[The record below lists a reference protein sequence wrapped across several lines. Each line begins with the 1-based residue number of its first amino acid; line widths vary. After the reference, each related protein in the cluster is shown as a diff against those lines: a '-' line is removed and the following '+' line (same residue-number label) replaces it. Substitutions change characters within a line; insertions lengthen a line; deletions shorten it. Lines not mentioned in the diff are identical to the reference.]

1 MASDPVSAKES
12 STSGIELLRSV
23 IEELAPI
30 ARLPTSSGERFA
42 AHLIC
47 RRLEALGC
55 RAVVEEVPAYGS
67 YAWPIGLL
75 NAGAVASGLVGGRGC
90 PAVGAIG
97 GGLAALGIA
106 DDITGRWLIS
116 RRLFMRRRVA
126 YNVVADIGD
135 PAASCVLCV
144 LAHHD
149 AAPSGWIFHPGIEE
163 WLIEH
168 HPDFVDRVTS
178 NPPLWWLVISGP
190 VLVSL
195 GAAIRNRWL
204 LGTGLTI
211 ASGSLAGMA
220 DIGHRPAVPGANDN
234 LSGVAAMVALATA
247 LQAHPLFGLRVI
259 LVSAGAEEA
268 LQEGIRGFARRHFSE
283 LPKQSTY
290 FVNLDTIGSGRLVLL
305 EGEGPVRMHP
315 YDARFKNLIAGCA
328 AAAGIP
334 LVRGLRSRYSTD
346 GVVPRK
352 HGYPTATLV
361 SVDDHKRIPNYHR
374 YTDVPD
380 NVNYGSVLQAA
391 RLIEIVARTLA
402 RSPSAALA
410 AF

>member
-1 MASDPVSAKES
+1 MASDPVSARES
-12 STSGIELLRSV
+12 STSDIELLRSV

-42 AHLIC
+42 AHLIR
-47 RRLEALGC
+47 RRLQDLGC
-55 RAVVEEVPAYGS
+55 RAAVEEVPAYGS

-75 NAGAVASGLVGGRGC
+75 NAGAVASGLAGGRGYR
-90 PAVGAIG
+90 AVGAIG
-97 GGLAALGIA
+97 GGLAALGIV
-106 DDITGRWLIS
+106 DDITGRWLVG
-116 RRLFMRRRVA
+116 RKLFMRRRTA
-126 YNVVADIGD
+126 YNVVADVGD
-135 PAASCVLCV
+135 PEAHCVLCV

-149 AAPSGWIFHPGIEE
+149 AAPSGWVFHPGIEE

-168 HPDFVDRVTS
+168 HPDLIDRMTS

-211 ASGSLAGMA
+211 ALGSLAAMA
-220 DIGHRPAVPGANDN
+220 DIGRRPAVPGANDN
-234 LSGVAAMVALATA
+234 LSGVAALVAVATA
-247 LQAHPLFGLRVI
+247 LREHPLPGLRVI

-268 LQEGIRGFARRHFSE
+268 LQEGIRAFARRHFPG
-283 LPKQSTY
+283 LPNQSTY

-305 EGEGPVRMHP
+305 EGEGPVRMHY
-315 YDARFKNLIAGCA
+315 YDAPFKNLVAGCA

-334 LVRGLRSRYSTD
+334 LVRGLRSRNSTD
-346 GVVPRK
+346 GVVPSK

-374 YTDVPD
+374 YTDIPE
-380 NVNYGSVLQAA
+380 NVNYGSVLPAA
-391 RLIEIVARTLA
+391 RLVEMVARTLA
-402 RSPSAALA
+402 RSARGAPA